1 VLTLIEVAGSALVA
15 FLYLAILAT
24 ALSVKTRRKPAVP
37 HAEDPGTPGSP
48 PASYDPYDR
57 AVG

>member
-24 ALSVKTRRKPAVP
+24 ALSVKTRRKPAAP
-37 HAEDPGTPGSP
+37 HAEEPASAGSP
-48 PASYDPYDR
+48 PPSYDPYDR

>member
-24 ALSVKTRRKPAVP
+24 ALSVKTRRKPSTP
-37 HAEDPGTPGSP
+37 HAEEPVPGGRPESQ
-48 PASYDPYDR
+48 YERYDR
-57 AVG
+57 ATG

>member
-1 VLTLIEVAGSALVA
+1 LIEVAGSALVA

-37 HAEDPGTPGSP
+37 HAEESA
-48 PASYDPYDR
+48 PAANPAGSYDPYDR
-57 AVG
+57 IAG

>member
-24 ALSVKTRRKPAVP
+24 ALSVRTRRKPSAPHVEDSGVP
-37 HAEDPGTPGSP
+37 AGSH
-48 PASYDPYDR
+48 SYDSYDHR
-57 AVG
+57 AIG

>member
-24 ALSVKTRRKPAVP
+24 ALSVRTRRKPSVP
-37 HAEDPGTPGSP
+37 HAEEPGRVTGSG
-48 PASYDPYDR
+48 SYDHR
-57 AVG
+57 VIG

>member
-24 ALSVKTRRKPAVP
+24 ALSVKTRRKPSVP
-37 HAEDPGTPGSP
+37 HPEDSAA
-48 PASYDPYDR
+48 PAASRSAYDR
-57 AVG
+57 RAIG